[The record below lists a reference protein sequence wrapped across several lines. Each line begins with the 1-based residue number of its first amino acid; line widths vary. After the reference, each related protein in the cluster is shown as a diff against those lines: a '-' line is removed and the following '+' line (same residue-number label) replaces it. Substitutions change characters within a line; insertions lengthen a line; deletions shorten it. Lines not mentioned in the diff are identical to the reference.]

1 LCLVIPK
8 VIKKIISDAIKTC
21 PKKFKIKQK

>member
-1 LCLVIPK
+1 VIPK